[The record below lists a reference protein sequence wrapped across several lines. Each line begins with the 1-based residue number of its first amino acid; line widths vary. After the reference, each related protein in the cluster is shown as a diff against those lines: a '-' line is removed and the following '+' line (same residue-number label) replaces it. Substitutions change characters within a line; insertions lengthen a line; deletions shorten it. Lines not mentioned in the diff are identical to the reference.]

1 MKTIS
6 NLDETVLS
14 AKNAFDKE
22 VKELFEELKN
32 KSTVHARSIKKTFCE
47 VEKRTLQ
54 INFEQKQDGGYYYNV
69 FIIRINT
76 DGTLY
81 LKLLSV
87 QWAEPYIDIL
97 DPIHFKNIPSDILK
111 TLDKEIDLFFSG
123 TQKPLFKKLKKFKT
137 EIASRG

>member
-6 NLDETVLS
+6 NLDETILT
-14 AKNAFDKE
+14 AENAFNKE
-22 VKELFEELKN
+22 AEDFFEELKN
-32 KSTVHARSIKKTFCE
+32 KSTAHAKCIKKTFSE
-47 VEKRTLQ
+47 VKKRTLQ

-69 FIIRINT
+69 FIIRVNT

-97 DPIHFKNIPSDILK
+97 DPLHFKEIPSDFFK
-111 TLDKEIDLFFSG
+111 TLDDELDLFFRGS
-123 TQKPLFKKLKKFKT
+123 QKPLFKKLKEFKVA
-137 EIASRG
+137 IDGRG